1 MLVMAF
7 AVSLGLLVGTVNFMF
22 ELFDDMDTDVV
33 ISSVLSLQFE
43 GEASKHY
50 YEQLIEMIWN
60 EDGNAE

>member
-22 ELFDDMDTDVV
+22 GLFDDMDTDVV

-50 YEQLIEMIWN
+50 EQLIEMIWN